1 MPKVSVIVTTYNRKE
16 YLTETIQSILNQ
28 TFQDFELIVVDNYS
42 AYDFFALMKNF
53 ESEKIISFQNQ
64 NNGVIAVNRNF
75 GIKQAIG
82 EYVAF
87 CDDDDIWIKN
97 KLEAQIEILNKTSCD
112 LVYSNMYYFK
122 GDTSNIIKKSS
133 NKRINNLKDL
143 INYNQINT
151 STVFVRNR
159 DLLFPEDPYLIAV
172 EDYVL
177 WLNLFVKGYRFEFID
192 QPLVYFRVSEMS
204 AFRKN
209 WDTNH
214 LKLIYLYS
222 SFLLRNPELPIK
234 IRVFYQILWNFLK
247 FSVKKEF
254 FNKR

>member
-1 MPKVSVIVTTYNRKE
+1 
-16 YLTETIQSILNQ
+16 
-28 TFQDFELIVVDNYS
+28 
-42 AYDFFALMKNF
+42 
-53 ESEKIISFQNQ
+53 
-64 NNGVIAVNRNF
+64 
-75 GIKQAIG
+75 
-82 EYVAF
+82 
-87 CDDDDIWIKN
+87 
-97 KLEAQIEILNKTSCD
+97 
-112 LVYSNMYYFK
+112 MYHFK

-151 STVFVRNR
+151 STVVVRNR
-159 DLLFPEDPYLIAV
+159 DLLFPEDPNLVAV
-172 EDYVL
+172 EDYLL
-177 WLNLFVKGYRFEFID
+177 WLNLFIKGYRFEFID

-234 IRVFYQILWNFLK
+234 IKVLYQILWNFLK
-247 FSVKKEF
+247 FSVKNKF